1 MPSPRARPRSANE
14 ALNARLSF
22 ERVDVT
28 LPARPEPQGTIH
40 PVSQVLDEITAIFAD
55 LGFAIAD
62 GPDVEYDDYNFTK
75 LNIPPDHPARQMHDT
90 FYLARQDDGSRH
102 VLRTHTSP
110 VQVRTMLTQ
119 KPPIRVIAPGRT
131 YRCDSDATH
140 TPMFHQLEAL
150 VIDEDTNLG
159 HLKWVVEQF
168 CSAFF
173 EVEKVSLRARPSFF
187 PFTEPSVEWDINC
200 DRSGGTIKFGAG
212 NDWLELGGSGMVH
225 PQRARNVRHRSRAL
239 SGLRVRLR
247 PRSHG
252 DAEIRRAGFAAVLR
266 IRSALAEAFRL
277 RGARPSDAGR
287 RAQPMKFTLSWL
299 KDHLETDADAK
310 TVAETMTRIG
320 LEVEAVEDKG
330 AGLKDFIVA
339 HVVSAEKHP
348 NADKLKLCMV
358 DTGDDIV
365 QVVCGAPNA
374 HTGMKA
380 VFARP
385 GIVIPVSGEALEDL
399 DHPRRRI
406 ARHAVF
412 AARASA
418 VGRA

>member
-1 MPSPRARPRSANE
+1 MSDINSLERQILDAVAGAADEAALEAVRVGALGKKGSVSELLKTLGTLSPNERREKGPLFNTLRDRVSE
-14 ALNARLSF
+14 ALAERKAALGREALDARLAF

-28 LPARPEPQGTIH
+28 LPARPETSGTIH
-40 PVSQVLDEITAIFAD
+40 PVAQVLDEITAIFAD

-90 FYLARQDDGSRH
+90 FYVAPQADGSRH

-119 KPPIRVIAPGRT
+119 KPPIRIVAPGRT

-200 DRSGGTIKFGAG
+200 DRSGGTIKFGVG

-225 PQRARNVRHRSRAL
+225 PKVLEMCGIDPERYQGFAFGF
-239 SGLRVRLR
+239 GLDRMAMLKYGAPDLR
-247 PRSHG
+247 PFFESDLRWLRHF
-252 DAEIRRAGFAAVLR
+252 GFAALD
-266 IRSALAEAFRL
+266 I
-277 RGARPSDAGR
+277 P
-287 RAQPMKFTLSWL
+287 TL
-299 KDHLETDADAK
+299 DG
-310 TVAETMTRIG
+310 G
-320 LEVEAVEDKG
+320 L
-330 AGLKDFIVA
+330 
-339 HVVSAEKHP
+339 S
-348 NADKLKLCMV
+348 
-358 DTGDDIV
+358 
-365 QVVCGAPNA
+365 
-374 HTGMKA
+374 
-380 VFARP
+380 R
-385 GIVIPVSGEALEDL
+385 
-399 DHPRRRI
+399 
-406 ARHAVF
+406 
-412 AARASA
+412 
-418 VGRA
+418 